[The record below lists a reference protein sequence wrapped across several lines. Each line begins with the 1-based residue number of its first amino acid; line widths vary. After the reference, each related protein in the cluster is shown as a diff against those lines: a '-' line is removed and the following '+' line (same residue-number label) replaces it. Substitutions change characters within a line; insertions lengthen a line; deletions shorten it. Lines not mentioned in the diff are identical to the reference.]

1 MCIIPSRSSYN
12 KDIGHCL
19 VFFLLLLL
27 LLLFFPSESQ
37 QASLFSLLFAAVV
50 VVVVAAVQRWVEL
63 VAVSWRL
70 VDDDRID
77 DDVSYGTDFLSK
89 KSSLFLYS
97 LGIQLVSFVLF

>member
-27 LLLFFPSESQ
+27 LLLFFPSQNQ
-37 QASLFSLLFAAVV
+37 QASLFSLLFAA

-97 LGIQLVSFVLF
+97 LGIQLVLFVLF